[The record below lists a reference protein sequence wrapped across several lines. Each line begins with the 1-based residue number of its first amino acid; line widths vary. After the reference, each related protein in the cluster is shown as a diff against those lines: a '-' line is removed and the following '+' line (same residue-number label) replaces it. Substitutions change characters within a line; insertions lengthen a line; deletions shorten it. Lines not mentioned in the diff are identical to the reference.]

1 MQPNLD
7 EIRKLQAQGNVIP
20 VYKSVIADFLT
31 PVSAFLKLEKDRSHA
46 FLLESVEGGERIA
59 RYSFLGGD
67 PFLVK
72 RYKNGQ
78 PADFMQD
85 LRATMA
91 RFKSVKLP
99 NLPPF
104 TGGAVGYF
112 GYDMVRTI
120 EDIPQTGVDDLG
132 VDDAVLMFYKTVLAF
147 DHLRHQIHIISNILV
162 DDSHEPLD
170 VQYEKAVAEIQ
181 RIEALLRA
189 PLEMPPVT
197 RNETDVT
204 VRSNFEKSA
213 YLAAV
218 DKAKEY
224 IAAGDIF
231 QVVLAQRFEVDLPTA
246 PFEVYRALRIVNPS
260 PYMYF
265 LKMPDTCIVGSSPE
279 MLVRVREQ
287 EIEYRPIAGTLP
299 RGASDSEDEAN
310 AERLRNDEKERA
322 EHIMLVDL
330 GRNDLGRVSQYGTVR
345 VEELM
350 TIERYSHVMHLVS
363 SLRGKLRQNVDRW
376 DSLMAC
382 FPAGTVSG
390 APKVRAMEII
400 DELEP
405 TKRGVYAG
413 AVMYAD
419 FSNNLDS
426 CIAIRTLVVRGNK
439 GYIQAGGGIVAD
451 SVPENE
457 YMETVNK
464 SRALIRAINLA
475 QRMGSKFMILVIDNY
490 DSFTYNLVQYLGELG
505 EDLSVYRNDKI
516 SLEEIER
523 MKPERIVISPGPGT
537 PADAGI
543 TEDVV
548 RHFHKSTP
556 ILGVCLGHQAIGE
569 VFGGKIVRAPT
580 LMHGKVSEIFH
591 DSKGLFAGLPQGF
604 PATRYHSLMVTQIPT
619 TLEISA
625 ETKDGIVMGLR
636 HREFPTEGIQ
646 FHCES
651 IMTVAGKNLLKNFL
665 KS

>member
-1 MQPNLD
+1 MQPSL
-7 EIRKLQAQGNVIP
+7 EEVKQLQSQGNVIP

-67 PFLVK
+67 PFLVT
-72 RYKNGQ
+72 RYRDGE
-78 PADFMQD
+78 PANFIQN
-85 LRATMA
+85 LRATME

-120 EDIPQTGVDDLG
+120 EDIPKTGVDDLG

-147 DHLRHQIHIISNILV
+147 DHVRHQIHIISNILV
-162 DDSHEPLD
+162 DESQQESID
-170 VQYEKAVAEIQ
+170 VQYRRAVEEIQ
-181 RIEALLRA
+181 RIESLLRA
-189 PLEMPPVT
+189 PFEIPPIT
-197 RNETDVT
+197 RNDRDVA
-204 VRSNFEKSA
+204 VRSNFDKKD
-213 YLAAV
+213 YLEAV
-218 DKAKEY
+218 ANAKEY

-231 QVVLAQRFEVDLPTA
+231 QVVLSQRFEVDLPT
-246 PFEVYRALRIVNPS
+246 PSFEIYRALRIVNPS

-265 LKMPDTCIVGSSPE
+265 LKMPETTIVGSSPE
-279 MLVRVREQ
+279 MLVRVRARD
-287 EIEYRPIAGTLP
+287 IEYRPIAGTLP
-299 RGASDSEDEAN
+299 RGSSNAEDEAN

-330 GRNDLGRVSQYGTVR
+330 GRNDLGRVSRYGTVK

-350 TIERYSHVMHLVS
+350 CIERYSHVMHLVS
-363 SLRGKLRQNVDRW
+363 SLCGELRDGVDRW
-376 DSLMAC
+376 DALMAC

-413 AVMYAD
+413 AVMYVD

-426 CIAIRTLVVRGNK
+426 CIAIRTLVVRGNQ

-475 QRMGSKFMILVIDNY
+475 HRGF
-490 DSFTYNLVQYLGELG
+490 EL
-505 EDLSVYRNDKI
+505 
-516 SLEEIER
+516 
-523 MKPERIVISPGPGT
+523 
-537 PADAGI
+537 
-543 TEDVV
+543 
-548 RHFHKSTP
+548 
-556 ILGVCLGHQAIGE
+556 
-569 VFGGKIVRAPT
+569 
-580 LMHGKVSEIFH
+580 
-591 DSKGLFAGLPQGF
+591 
-604 PATRYHSLMVTQIPT
+604 
-619 TLEISA
+619 
-625 ETKDGIVMGLR
+625 
-636 HREFPTEGIQ
+636 
-646 FHCES
+646 
-651 IMTVAGKNLLKNFL
+651 
-665 KS
+665 

>member
-1 MQPNLD
+1 MQPSL
-7 EIRKLQAQGNVIP
+7 EEVKALQSQGNVIP

-31 PVSAFLKLEKDRSHA
+31 PVSAFLKLERERSHA

-59 RYSFLGGD
+59 RYSFLGGN
-67 PFLVK
+67 PFLVT
-72 RYKNGQ
+72 RYRDAQ
-78 PADFMQD
+78 PANFFQN
-85 LRATMA
+85 LRSTME

-120 EDIPQTGVDDLG
+120 EEIPNTTVDDLG
-132 VDDAVLMFYKTVLAF
+132 VDDAVLMFYKTILAF
-147 DHLRHQIHIISNILV
+147 DHLRHQIHIISNIFV
-162 DDSHEPLD
+162 DETQESIE
-170 VQYEKAVAEIQ
+170 VQYQKAVEEIQ
-181 RIEALLRA
+181 QIEALLRA
-189 PLEMPPVT
+189 PLQFPPVT
-197 RNETDVT
+197 RNDADVV
-204 VRSNFEKSA
+204 VRSNVDKKD
-213 YLAAV
+213 YLASV
-218 DKAKEY
+218 SKAKEY

-231 QVVLAQRFEVDLPTA
+231 QVVLSQRFEVDLPIP
-246 PFEVYRALRIVNPS
+246 PFEIYRALRIVNPS

-265 LKMPDTCIVGSSPE
+265 RKIPETTIAGSSPE
-279 MLVRVREQ
+279 MLVRVRGR

-299 RGASDSEDEAN
+299 RGNSHAEDETN

-330 GRNDLGRVSQYGTVR
+330 GRNDLGRVSRYGSVK

-350 TIERYSHVMHLVS
+350 FIERYSHVMHLVS
-363 SLRGKLRQNVDRW
+363 SLRGELRDGVDRW

-475 QRMGSKFMILVIDNY
+475 QRGF
-490 DSFTYNLVQYLGELG
+490 EL
-505 EDLSVYRNDKI
+505 
-516 SLEEIER
+516 
-523 MKPERIVISPGPGT
+523 
-537 PADAGI
+537 
-543 TEDVV
+543 
-548 RHFHKSTP
+548 
-556 ILGVCLGHQAIGE
+556 
-569 VFGGKIVRAPT
+569 
-580 LMHGKVSEIFH
+580 
-591 DSKGLFAGLPQGF
+591 
-604 PATRYHSLMVTQIPT
+604 
-619 TLEISA
+619 
-625 ETKDGIVMGLR
+625 
-636 HREFPTEGIQ
+636 
-646 FHCES
+646 
-651 IMTVAGKNLLKNFL
+651 
-665 KS
+665 

>member
-1 MQPNLD
+1 MQPSLAD
-7 EIRKLQAQGNVIP
+7 IKALQSQGNVIP

-31 PVSAFLKLEKDRSHA
+31 PVSAFLKLEKNQSHA
-46 FLLESVEGGERIA
+46 FLLESIEGGERIA

-67 PFLVK
+67 PFLVT
-72 RYKNGQ
+72 RYRNGQ
-78 PADFMQD
+78 PADFIQN
-85 LRATMA
+85 LRETMD
-91 RFKSVKLP
+91 RFKSVQLP

-120 EDIPQTGVDDLG
+120 EEIPQTGVDDLG

-147 DHLRHQIHIISNILV
+147 DHLRHQIHIISNVIV
-162 DDSHEPLD
+162 DEAQGSVD
-170 VQYEKAVAEIQ
+170 VQYQKAIEEIQ
-181 RIEALLRA
+181 RIEGILRA
-189 PLEMPPVT
+189 PLEVPRVT
-197 RNETDVT
+197 QNDRDVT
-204 VRSNFEKSA
+204 VRSNFEKTQ
-213 YLAAV
+213 YLDAV
-218 DKAKEY
+218 AKAKEY

-231 QVVLAQRFEVDLPTA
+231 QVVLAQRFEVDLPTTA
-246 PFEVYRALRIVNPS
+246 FEIYRALRVVNPS

-265 LKMPDTCIVGSSPE
+265 LKMPETSIVGSSPE
-279 MLVRVREQ
+279 MLVRVRDR

-299 RGASDSEDEAN
+299 RGATSAEDEAN
-310 AERLRNDEKERA
+310 AERLKNDEKERA

-330 GRNDLGRVSQYGTVR
+330 GRNDLGRVSKYGTVR
-345 VEELM
+345 VQELM
-350 TIERYSHVMHLVS
+350 FLEKYSHVMHLVS
-363 SLRGKLRQNVDRW
+363 SLRGELRDDVDRW

-413 AVMYAD
+413 AVLYVD

-475 QRMGSKFMILVIDNY
+475 QRGF
-490 DSFTYNLVQYLGELG
+490 EL
-505 EDLSVYRNDKI
+505 
-516 SLEEIER
+516 
-523 MKPERIVISPGPGT
+523 
-537 PADAGI
+537 
-543 TEDVV
+543 
-548 RHFHKSTP
+548 
-556 ILGVCLGHQAIGE
+556 
-569 VFGGKIVRAPT
+569 
-580 LMHGKVSEIFH
+580 
-591 DSKGLFAGLPQGF
+591 
-604 PATRYHSLMVTQIPT
+604 
-619 TLEISA
+619 
-625 ETKDGIVMGLR
+625 
-636 HREFPTEGIQ
+636 
-646 FHCES
+646 
-651 IMTVAGKNLLKNFL
+651 
-665 KS
+665 

>member
-1 MQPNLD
+1 MQPSL
-7 EIRKLQAQGNVIP
+7 EEVKQLRSQGNVIP

-46 FLLESVEGGERIA
+46 FLLESIEGGERIA
-59 RYSFLGGD
+59 RYSFLGVD
-67 PFLVK
+67 PFLIT
-72 RYKNGQ
+72 RYRDGE
-78 PADFMQD
+78 PANFIQN
-85 LRATMA
+85 LRETME

-120 EDIPQTGVDDLG
+120 EDIPKTGIDDLG

-162 DDSHEPLD
+162 DESQESIDI
-170 VQYEKAVAEIQ
+170 QYRRAVEEIQ

-189 PLEMPPVT
+189 PVEIPRVT
-197 RNETDVT
+197 HCDGDVV
-204 VRSNFEKSA
+204 VRSNFDKKD
-213 YLAAV
+213 YLEAV
-218 DKAKEY
+218 RNAKEY

-231 QVVLAQRFEVDLPTA
+231 QVVLSQRFEVDLPT
-246 PFEVYRALRIVNPS
+246 PSFEVYRALRIVNPS

-265 LKMPDTCIVGSSPE
+265 LKMPETTIVGSSPE
-279 MLVRVREQ
+279 MLVRVRAREV
-287 EIEYRPIAGTLP
+287 EYRPIAGTLP
-299 RGASDSEDEAN
+299 RGGTNAEDEAN

-330 GRNDLGRVSQYGTVR
+330 GRNDLGRVSQYGTVK

-350 TIERYSHVMHLVS
+350 FIERYSHVMHLVS
-363 SLRGKLRQNVDRW
+363 SLCGELRNGVDRW
-376 DSLMAC
+376 DALMAC

-405 TKRGVYAG
+405 TSRGVYAG
-413 AVMYAD
+413 AVMYVD

-475 QRMGSKFMILVIDNY
+475 QRGF
-490 DSFTYNLVQYLGELG
+490 EL
-505 EDLSVYRNDKI
+505 
-516 SLEEIER
+516 
-523 MKPERIVISPGPGT
+523 
-537 PADAGI
+537 
-543 TEDVV
+543 
-548 RHFHKSTP
+548 
-556 ILGVCLGHQAIGE
+556 
-569 VFGGKIVRAPT
+569 
-580 LMHGKVSEIFH
+580 
-591 DSKGLFAGLPQGF
+591 
-604 PATRYHSLMVTQIPT
+604 
-619 TLEISA
+619 
-625 ETKDGIVMGLR
+625 
-636 HREFPTEGIQ
+636 
-646 FHCES
+646 
-651 IMTVAGKNLLKNFL
+651 
-665 KS
+665 